1 MFCRVLFI
9 IFSLTSSALL
19 IIALTINILSINN
32 EKKLD
37 EEEASQQPAEPSND
51 DDDDNTQ
58 QSEDLLG
65 GCQDEETP
73 VAANTSNHHDKTA
86 PLDLPQAPSVLA
98 KLTLTPM
105 NREECA
111 SSLMKLK
118 GRPHEQP
125 DYLSPVPEK
134 DENQVRKTIT
144 LEEKEEDASC
154 VSVDAGLYKLTLGR
168 SSTTAIK
175 STLISRS
182 LCTVSMAKGDAATAS
197 VAMLKEPEGHAV
209 FLNGD
214 PLNEPVGK
222 EIKLYHDDILSL
234 YGPAGFAYRVQL
246 SQ

>member
-1 MFCRVLFI
+1 MTI
-9 IFSLTSSALL
+9 YISS
-19 IIALTINILSINN
+19 ININ

-37 EEEASQQPAEPSND
+37 EKETSQQPTEPSND
-51 DDDDNTQ
+51 DDDDDDTQ

-65 GCQDEETP
+65 CCQDEETP
-73 VAANTSNHHDKTA
+73 VATT
-86 PLDLPQAPSVLA
+86 PSVLA

-105 NREECA
+105 NRDECA
-111 SSLMKLK
+111 SSLMIMKLK

-144 LEEKEEDASC
+144 LEKIEEDVVC
-154 VSVDAGLYKLTLGR
+154 ESVALTLGR
-168 SSTTAIK
+168 SSTTGIK
-175 STLISRS
+175 STLISRG
-182 LCTVSMAKGDAATAS
+182 LCTVAMTEGGTAAAS

-222 EIKLYHDDILSL
+222 KIKLYHDDILSL
-234 YGPAGFAYRVQL
+234 YGPAGFAYHVQL
-246 SQ
+246 SEAQSSAI

>member
-1 MFCRVLFI
+1 
-9 IFSLTSSALL
+9 
-19 IIALTINILSINN
+19 
-32 EKKLD
+32 
-37 EEEASQQPAEPSND
+37 
-51 DDDDNTQ
+51 
-58 QSEDLLG
+58 
-65 GCQDEETP
+65 
-73 VAANTSNHHDKTA
+73 
-86 PLDLPQAPSVLA
+86 
-98 KLTLTPM
+98 M
-105 NREECA
+105 NRDECA

-144 LEEKEEDASC
+144 LEKKEDAAC
-154 VSVDAGLYKLTLGR
+154 ESVDAGLCKLTLGR

-182 LCTVSMAKGDAATAS
+182 LCTVSMPKGDAATAS

-214 PLNEPVGK
+214 PLNEPIGK
-222 EIKLYHDDILSL
+222 EIKLHHDDILSL